1 MVERYSLDNGLTVLL
16 KPTHTAPVA
25 SFWIW
30 YRVGSRNE
38 VSGITGISH
47 WVEHMLFKGTPAF
60 PKGEIERQVARNGGG
75 FNGLTWLDF
84 TTFLVTLPAD
94 RIDLGLQIESD
105 RMVNSLFDDQEVNA
119 ERTVIISERQGSENS
134 PRFLLAEEVQA
145 AVFRVHPYHH
155 LTIGNMCDLEAMTRE
170 DLWRHYQTYYG
181 PNNAIAVGV
190 GDFDPGW
197 MRDRIEQLF
206 GPVPHRSEIAPLGCI
221 EPPQRGERRVVV
233 EGSGNTAYVQVV
245 FRVPEARHDDF
256 MPLVV
261 LDTILA
267 GANGMNMFMAPPPN
281 RSSRLYKAL
290 VDTELAA
297 DVSSSLWPMRDPFMY
312 GIEATVRPG
321 RSAAEVEEALGAEL
335 LRIAATPVSQWDLER
350 AIKQASAQF
359 AYASESVTHQAFWL
373 GFSEVVADTNWF
385 QTYLDRLSA
394 VGVADVHRVAETYLV
409 EANRTVGH
417 YLPKGN
423 GDGP

>member
-30 YRVGSRNE
+30 YKVGSRNE
-38 VSGITGISH
+38 VPGITGISH

-60 PKGEIERQVARNGGG
+60 PKGEIDRQIARNGGG
-75 FNGLTWLDF
+75 LNGLTWLDF

-105 RMVNSLFDDQEVNA
+105 RMVNSLFDDHEVNA

-155 LTIGNMCDLEAMTRE
+155 LTIGNTCDLEAMTRE

-181 PNNAIAVGV
+181 PNNAIAVAV
-190 GDFDPGW
+190 GDFDAGW

-206 GPVPHRSEIAPLGCI
+206 GPVPGRLEIAPLRCV

-233 EGSGNTAYVQVV
+233 EGSGNTAYLQVV
-245 FRVPEARHDDF
+245 FRVPEASDHDF

-267 GANGMNMFMAPPPN
+267 GASGMNLFMGPPPN

-297 DVSSSLWPMRDPFMY
+297 DVTGSLWPMRDPFMY
-312 GIEATVRPG
+312 SIEATVRPG
-321 RSAAEVEEALGAEL
+321 RSVGEVEEALEAEL
-335 LRIAATPVSQWDLER
+335 LRIAAGPVSQPDLER

-359 AYASESVTHQAFWL
+359 AYASESVTNQAFWL

-394 VGVADVHRVAETYLV
+394 VTAADVHRVAEIYLV
-409 EANRTVGH
+409 GTNRTVGC

-423 GDGP
+423 EDGP

>member
-1 MVERYSLDNGLTVLL
+1 
-16 KPTHTAPVA
+16 
-25 SFWIW
+25 
-30 YRVGSRNE
+30 
-38 VSGITGISH
+38 
-47 WVEHMLFKGTPAF
+47 
-60 PKGEIERQVARNGGG
+60 
-75 FNGLTWLDF
+75 
-84 TTFLVTLPAD
+84 
-94 RIDLGLQIESD
+94 
-105 RMVNSLFDDQEVNA
+105 MVNSLFDDHEVNA
-119 ERTVIISERQGSENS
+119 ERTVIISERQGSENN
-134 PRFLLAEEVQA
+134 PRFLLVEEVQA

-155 LTIGNMCDLEAMTRE
+155 LTIGNTCDLEAITRE

-181 PNNAIAVGV
+181 PNNAIAVAV
-190 GDFDPGW
+190 GDFDPAW

-206 GPVPHRSEIAPLGCI
+206 GPVPSRLEIAPLRCI

-233 EGSGNTAYVQVV
+233 EGAGNTAYLQVV
-245 FRVPEARHDDF
+245 FRVPEASHDDF

-267 GANGMNMFMAPPPN
+267 GASGMNLFMGSPPN

-290 VDTELAA
+290 VDAELAA
-297 DVSSSLWPMRDPFMY
+297 DVSSSLWPTRDPFMY

-321 RSAAEVEEALGAEL
+321 RAVGEVEDALEAEL
-335 LRIAATPVSQWDLER
+335 LRISTEPVSQTDLDR

-359 AYASESVTHQAFWL
+359 AYASESVTDQAFWL

-394 VGVADVHRVAETYLV
+394 VTAADVQRMAETYLV
-409 EANRTVGH
+409 ETNRTVGT

-423 GDGP
+423 EVG

>member
-1 MVERYSLDNGLTVLL
+1 
-16 KPTHTAPVA
+16 
-25 SFWIW
+25 
-30 YRVGSRNE
+30 
-38 VSGITGISH
+38 
-47 WVEHMLFKGTPAF
+47 MLFKGTPAF
-60 PKGEIERQVARNGGG
+60 PKGEIERQIARNGGAM
-75 FNGLTWLDF
+75 NGITWLDF

-94 RIDLGLQIESD
+94 RIDLGLRIESD
-105 RMVNSLFDDQEVNA
+105 RMVNSLFDEQEVNA

-181 PNNAIAVGV
+181 PSNAVAVAV
-190 GDFDPGW
+190 GDFDASW

-206 GPVPHRSEIAPLGCI
+206 GPIPGRSEIAPLHCI
-221 EPPQRGERRVVV
+221 EPAQRGERRVVV
-233 EGSGNTAYVQVV
+233 EGSGNTAYIQVA
-245 FRVPEARHDDF
+245 FRVPESSHKDF
-256 MPLVV
+256 MALVV

-267 GANGMNMFMAPPPN
+267 GASGMNLFMGSPPN

-290 VDTELAA
+290 VDGELAA
-297 DVSSSLWPMRDPFMY
+297 DVSSSLWPMRDPFVY
-312 GIEATVRPG
+312 SIEATVRPG
-321 RSAAEVEEALGAEL
+321 RSAQEVEEAMRGEL
-335 LRIAATPVSQWDLER
+335 QRIAAGSVSQTDLQQ

-359 AYASESVTHQAFWL
+359 AYASESVTNQAFWL

-385 QTYLDRLSA
+385 QSYLDRLSA
-394 VGVADVHRVAETYLV
+394 VTAADVQRVAETHLLGT
-409 EANRTVGH
+409 NRTVGY

-423 GDGP
+423 KDGQ